1 MRQRI
6 AVIGVGTIGSQVI
19 WQLSQR
25 DCDVTGYELYSPGH
39 SKGAAGGET
48 RLFRT
53 LELEDL
59 HYTPVVNRADELWR
73 KLEEDSGRRLRD
85 ISGSLIMGDVNA
97 PSTQTALKGVEL
109 NDREYRVLIR
119 AESLR
124 EFPEF
129 GLDENDIVIWDKDGG
144 TIKPELTV
152 NTAAGLAEAN
162 GAQIA
167 RATRVTAVEQT
178 DSGTVRVTVDGETH
192 EYDRVVVTAGA
203 WISRLLPELSDL
215 FMMRRLVNVWFFGK
229 SPRSLTSIL
238 PFIRTEPT
246 YSYGLPVP
254 DRTAM
259 KIGLGFP
266 NHLPIDL
273 PEEAPLRVD
282 EKDLEPFIEHARRY
296 IPVLDEYP
304 MRIGTYFEGY
314 THNRH
319 EFVQEHT
326 TMNNVF
332 VMAGFSGHGFKMSP
346 AMGEVGADW
355 ATDMRPHVDTTF
367 LHRET
372 SEVTPPWEASLRP
385 GATEPVV
392 PALPVEA

>member
-6 AVIGVGTIGSQVI
+6 AVIGVGTIGSQVL
-19 WQLSQR
+19 WHLSRR

-59 HYTPVVNRADELWR
+59 DYLPVVNRADELWR
-73 KLEEDSGRRLRD
+73 RLEEDSGRRLRD
-85 ISGSLIMGDVNA
+85 ISGSLVIGDANA
-97 PSTQTALKGVEL
+97 PNTRTALEGVEL
-109 NDREYRVLIR
+109 NDREYRVCTR
-119 AESLR
+119 EEALR

-129 GLDENDIVIWDKDGG
+129 GLDESDIVIWDKDGG
-144 TIKPELTV
+144 TIKPELSV

-162 GAQIA
+162 GVRIA
-167 RATRVTAVEQT
+167 RGSRVTAVEQT
-178 DSGTVRVTVDGETH
+178 DSGSVRVVVDGESH
-192 EYDRVVVTAGA
+192 EYDRVVVTPGA
-203 WISRLLPELSDL
+203 WVSRLLPELSDL

-229 SPRSLTSIL
+229 SAHSLTSIL
-238 PFIRTEPT
+238 PYIRTEPA

-259 KIGLGFP
+259 KIGLGFSH
-266 NHLPIDL
+266 HLPIDS
-273 PEEAPLRVD
+273 PDEAPLRVD
-282 EKDLEPFIEHARRY
+282 EKDLKPFIAHARRY

-304 MRIGTYFEGY
+304 MRVSTYFEGY
-314 THNRH
+314 THSRH
-319 EFVQEHT
+319 EFVQEHP
-326 TMNNVF
+326 TMDNVF

-355 ATDMRPHVDTTF
+355 ATDRPPRVDTTF
-367 LHRET
+367 LRRKAPRAPQPSGAAPGTDARE
-372 SEVTPPWEASLRP
+372 A
-385 GATEPVV
+385 AA
-392 PALPVEA
+392 PAPVEGA